1 MDASQHVRLLG
12 DATDEPTQPWGWPQL
27 RFGGRVRLSK
37 LPQETTMPD
46 AITGLWAA
54 ATTPTDTAGAIDHAA
69 LAHHAQRLVRWGC
82 DGLVLF
88 GSCGE
93 GPSFSIA
100 ERLAAA
106 EAVLR
111 AGVDPARLGMG
122 TGCPAIAD
130 TVALTK
136 GMLSLGITRTL
147 LLPPYYF
154 AGMSGEGIEDAFAAV
169 LDGVAD
175 ARLSAC
181 LYHIPQVCG
190 VPVPAAVLGR
200 LRTRYGATVSG
211 VKDSSGDFE
220 AFLGFRAAAP
230 DVAALVGAEVLIG
243 RAVAA
248 GGQGT
253 ICGMANLVPALVRRL
268 FHEPGAQQAIE
279 QACAPIDSIPTLKA
293 ALAAVTGEPIW
304 RNVRPP
310 LRATDAATGAHIAAM
325 LESMEQR
332 PAA

>member
-1 MDASQHVRLLG
+1 
-12 DATDEPTQPWGWPQL
+12 
-27 RFGGRVRLSK
+27 
-37 LPQETTMPD
+37 MPD
-46 AITGLWAA
+46 PITGVWAA
-54 ATTPTDTAGAIDHAA
+54 ATTPISASGAIDHDA
-69 LAHHAQRLVRWGC
+69 LARHAQRLLHWGC

-100 ERLAAA
+100 ERLAAT

-111 AGVDPARLGMG
+111 SGVEPVRLALG

-130 TVALTK
+130 TVTLTK
-136 GMLSLGITRTL
+136 GMLGLGITRAL

-154 AGMSGEGIEDAFAAV
+154 AGVSPEGIEDAFAAV

-190 VPVPAAVLGR
+190 VPVPAPVLGR
-200 LRTRYGATVSG
+200 LRARYGATVSG
-211 VKDSSGDFE
+211 VKDSSGDFD
-220 AFLGFRAAAP
+220 AFLAFRAAAP
-230 DVAALVGAEVLIG
+230 DVASLVGAEVLVT
-243 RAVAA
+243 RALAV
-248 GGQGT
+248 GGEGT

-268 FHEPGAQQAIE
+268 FDDPGAQTQIE
-279 QACAPIDSIPTLKA
+279 QACAPVDSIPTLKA
-293 ALAAVTGEPIW
+293 VLAAITGEPIW

-310 LRATDAATGAHIAAM
+310 LRAADAAIGARIAGVLDA
-325 LESMEQR
+325 LTQR
-332 PAA
+332 HAA

>member
-1 MDASQHVRLLG
+1 
-12 DATDEPTQPWGWPQL
+12 
-27 RFGGRVRLSK
+27 
-37 LPQETTMPD
+37 MPD
-46 AITGLWAA
+46 AITGVWAA
-54 ATTPTDTAGAIDHAA
+54 ATTPTDTAGMIDHAA
-69 LAHHAQRLVRWGC
+69 LARHAQRLLRWGC

-93 GPSFSIA
+93 GPSFSIS

-111 AGVDPARLGMG
+111 AGVAPARLALG

-136 GMLSLGITRTL
+136 AMLGLGITRTL

-154 AGMSGEGIEDAFAAV
+154 AGVSPEGIEDAYAAV

-175 ARLSAC
+175 PRLSAC

-200 LRTRYGATVSG
+200 LRARYGDTVSG
-211 VKDSSGDFE
+211 VKDSSGDFD

-230 DVAALVGAEVLIG
+230 DVASLVGAEVLIT
-243 RAVAA
+243 RAMAA
-248 GGQGT
+248 GGKGT

-268 FHEPGAQQAIE
+268 IDNPGASAQAAIE

-293 ALAAVTGEPIW
+293 AVAGVTGEPIW

-310 LRATDAATGAHIAAM
+310 LRATDAAVGVRIAAM
-325 LESMEQR
+325 LDTLEQR

>member
-1 MDASQHVRLLG
+1 MSDPIA
-12 DATDEPTQPWGWPQL
+12 
-27 RFGGRVRLSK
+27 
-37 LPQETTMPD
+37 
-46 AITGLWAA
+46 GLWAA
-54 ATTPTDTAGAIDHAA
+54 ATTPVDAAGAVDHAA
-69 LAHHAQRLVRWGC
+69 LARHAQRLLRWGC

-93 GPSFSIA
+93 GPSFSVA
-100 ERLAAA
+100 ERLAAT

-111 AGVDPARLGMG
+111 AGVVTTCLALG

-136 GMLSLGITRTL
+136 GMLALGITRTL
-147 LLPPYYF
+147 VLPPYYF
-154 AGMSGEGIEDAFAAV
+154 AGVSPEGIEDAYAAV
-169 LDGVAD
+169 VDGVAD

-190 VPVPAAVLGR
+190 VPVPAPVLAR
-200 LRTRYGATVSG
+200 LRARYGAMVSG
-211 VKDSSGDFE
+211 VKDSSGDF
-220 AFLGFRAAAP
+220 ASFLAFRAAAP
-230 DVAALVGAEVLIG
+230 DVATLVGAEVLIA
-243 RAVAA
+243 RAMAA

-268 FHEPGAQQAIE
+268 LVDAGAQAEIE
-279 QACAPIDSIPTLKA
+279 RACAPVDSIPMLKA
-293 ALAAVTGEPIW
+293 VLAAITGEAIW

-310 LRATDAATGAHIAAM
+310 LRAADAVAGARIATM
-325 LESMEQR
+325 LDTLEQR

>member
-1 MDASQHVRLLG
+1 
-12 DATDEPTQPWGWPQL
+12 
-27 RFGGRVRLSK
+27 
-37 LPQETTMPD
+37 MPD
-46 AITGLWAA
+46 PITGLWAA
-54 ATTPTDTAGAIDHAA
+54 ATTPVDTAGTIDHAA
-69 LAHHAQRLVRWGC
+69 LGRHAQRLLRWGC

-100 ERLAAA
+100 ERLAAT

-111 AGVDPARLGMG
+111 AGVAPARLALG

-136 GMLSLGITRTL
+136 AMLGLGITRTL

-154 AGMSGEGIEDAFAAV
+154 AGVSPEGIEDAYAAI
-169 LDGVAD
+169 LDSVAD

-190 VPVPAAVLGR
+190 IPVPAPVLGR
-200 LRTRYGATVSG
+200 LRARYGATVSG
-211 VKDSSGDFE
+211 VKDSSGDFD
-220 AFLGFRAAAP
+220 AFLAFRAAAP
-230 DVAALVGAEVLIG
+230 DVAALVGAEVLIT
-243 RAVAA
+243 RAMAA

-253 ICGMANLVPALVRRL
+253 ICGMANLVPALIRRL
-268 FHEPGAQQAIE
+268 LDGQSPQTEIE
-279 QACAPIDSIPTLKA
+279 MACAPVNSIPTLKA
-293 ALAAVTGEPIW
+293 VLAAITGEAIW

-310 LRATDAATGAHIAAM
+310 LRAADAVAGARIAAM
-325 LESMEQR
+325 LDTLEQR

>member
-1 MDASQHVRLLG
+1 
-12 DATDEPTQPWGWPQL
+12 
-27 RFGGRVRLSK
+27 
-37 LPQETTMPD
+37 MPD

-54 ATTPTDTAGAIDHAA
+54 ATTPSDAAGTIDRTA
-69 LAHHAQRLVRWGC
+69 LARHAQRLLRWGC

-93 GPSFSIA
+93 GPSFSIG

-111 AGVDPARLGMG
+111 AGVEPARLALG

-130 TVALTK
+130 TIALTK
-136 GMLSLGITRTL
+136 GMLGLGITRTL

-154 AGMSGEGIEDAFAAV
+154 AGVSPEGIEDAYAAI

-190 VPVPAAVLGR
+190 VPVPPLVLGR
-200 LRTRYGATVSG
+200 LRARYGATVSG
-211 VKDSSGDFE
+211 VKDSSGDFD
-220 AFLGFRAAAP
+220 AFLAFRAAAP
-230 DVAALVGAEVLIG
+230 DVASLVGAEVLIA
-243 RAVAA
+243 RAMAA
-248 GGQGT
+248 GGKGT
-253 ICGMANLVPALVRRL
+253 ICGMANLVPALLRRVL
-268 FHEPGAQQAIE
+268 HDPGAQEAVE
-279 QACAPIDSIPTLKA
+279 QACAPIDGIPMLKSV
-293 ALAAVTGEPIW
+293 LAAITGEPIW
-304 RNVRPP
+304 RNTSPP
-310 LRATDAATGAHIAAM
+310 LRPADAASGTRIAAM
-325 LESMEQR
+325 LDTLEQR

>member
-1 MDASQHVRLLG
+1 
-12 DATDEPTQPWGWPQL
+12 
-27 RFGGRVRLSK
+27 
-37 LPQETTMPD
+37 MPD

-54 ATTPTDTAGAIDHAA
+54 ATTPTDATGAIDHAV
-69 LAHHAQRLVRWGC
+69 LARHAQRLLHGGC

-111 AGVDPARLGMG
+111 AGIAPANLALG

-136 GMLSLGITRTL
+136 GTLGLGITRTL
-147 LLPPYYF
+147 MLPPYYF
-154 AGMSGEGIEDAFAAV
+154 AGASPEGIEDAFVAV
-169 LDGVAD
+169 IDTVAD
-175 ARLSAC
+175 ARLGVC

-200 LRTRYGATVSG
+200 LRARYGATVSG
-211 VKDSSGDFE
+211 VKDSSGDF
-220 AFLGFRAAAP
+220 ASFLAFRAAAP
-230 DVAALVGAEVLIG
+230 EAASLVGDERLIV
-243 RAVAA
+243 RALAA
-248 GGQGT
+248 GGRGT
-253 ICGMANLVPALVRRL
+253 ICGMANLVPALLRRA
-268 FHEPGAQQAIE
+268 FSDATAQAAIE
-279 QACAPIDSIPTLKA
+279 QACAPIDGIPLLKA
-293 ALAAVTGEPIW
+293 ALAAMTGEAIW

-310 LRATDAATGAHIAAM
+310 LRAADAASGARVAAM
-325 LESMEQR
+325 LEALER
-332 PAA
+332 RT

>member
-1 MDASQHVRLLG
+1 
-12 DATDEPTQPWGWPQL
+12 
-27 RFGGRVRLSK
+27 
-37 LPQETTMPD
+37 MPD
-46 AITGLWAA
+46 AITGLWVA
-54 ATTPTDTAGAIDHAA
+54 ATTPTDPAGTIDHVA
-69 LAHHAQRLVRWGC
+69 LAHHAQRLLHGGC

-111 AGVDPARLGMG
+111 AGIAPANLALG

-136 GMLSLGITRTL
+136 AMLGLGITRTL

-154 AGMSGEGIEDAFAAV
+154 AGVSPEGIEDAFAAV

-175 ARLSAC
+175 FRLSVC

-200 LRTRYGATVSG
+200 LRARYGATVSG
-211 VKDSSGDFE
+211 VKDSSGDF
-220 AFLGFRAAAP
+220 ASFLAFRAAAP
-230 DVAALVGAEVLIG
+230 GVASLVGAEVLIT
-243 RAVAA
+243 RALAA

-253 ICGMANLVPALVRRL
+253 ICGMANLLPALLRRL
-268 FHEPGAQQAIE
+268 LRDARAQAAIE
-279 QACAPIDSIPTLKA
+279 QACAPIDGIPLLKA
-293 ALAAVTGEPIW
+293 ALAAMTGEPIW
-304 RNVRPP
+304 RNMRPP
-310 LRATDAATGAHIAAM
+310 LRAADAAAGARVAAL
-325 LESMEQR
+325 LEKLEHQ
-332 PAA
+332 A

>member
-1 MDASQHVRLLG
+1 
-12 DATDEPTQPWGWPQL
+12 
-27 RFGGRVRLSK
+27 
-37 LPQETTMPD
+37 MPD
-46 AITGLWAA
+46 PITGLWAA
-54 ATTPTDTAGAIDHAA
+54 ATTPTSTAGAIDHDA
-69 LAHHAQRLVRWGC
+69 LARHAQRLLRWGC

-111 AGVDPARLGMG
+111 AGVEPARLALG

-130 TVALTK
+130 TVTLTK
-136 GMLSLGITRTL
+136 GMLGLGITRTL

-154 AGMSGEGIEDAFAAV
+154 AGVSPEGIEDAFAAV

-190 VPVPAAVLGR
+190 VPVPAPVLGR
-200 LRTRYGATVSG
+200 LRARYGAMVSG
-211 VKDSSGDFE
+211 VKDSSGDFA
-220 AFLGFRAAAP
+220 AFLAFRAAAP
-230 DVAALVGAEVLIG
+230 DVASLVGAEVLIA
-243 RAVAA
+243 RALAA

-268 FHEPGAQQAIE
+268 FHDPSAQAAIE
-279 QACAPIDSIPTLKA
+279 QACAPVDSIPTLKA
-293 ALAAVTGEPIW
+293 VLAAITGEPIW

-310 LRATDAATGAHIAAM
+310 LRATDAATGARIAAM
-325 LESMEQR
+325 LDTLEQR